1 MESIQKS
8 RNNALALHFQ
18 SALQIP
24 ANEFSATSSV
34 GEDVL
39 LASVLQRRE
48 NEAERRKPRF
58 QGFKQP
64 TGRRF
69 LWPRGY
75 LRHLVCK
82 NAQHPLL
89 F

>member
-39 LASVLQRRE
+39 LAVFYKGGKMRLRGENQDFKISNSLQV
-48 NEAERRKPRF
+48 A
-58 QGFKQP
+58 GFCGQE
-64 TGRRF
+64 
-69 LWPRGY
+69 
-75 LRHLVCK
+75 VV
-82 NAQHPLL
+82 
-89 F
+89 